1 MTAKRQVRITR
12 RATFAAAHILCR
24 DDWSDEKNREVFGA
38 CVTDHGHNYVVEVT
52 VGGALDEDTGM
63 VVNLKN
69 VDAVLRREFI
79 DAVDHRHLNR
89 DVAFLR
95 GVIPTAENVALAAF
109 RQLEPHLKPARLLKV
124 RVTETE
130 NNAAEVSA
138 EDA

>member
-1 MTAKRQVRITR
+1 MTAKKDVRITR

-24 DDWSDEKNREVFGA
+24 DDWSDEKNRDVFGA
-38 CVTDHGHNYVVEVT
+38 CATDHGHNYVVEVT
-52 VGGALDEDTGM
+52 VGGTLDEGTGM
-63 VVNLKN
+63 VVNLKE

-124 RVTETE
+124 RLVETE

-138 EDA
+138 EDS

>member
-1 MTAKRQVRITR
+1 MTATVRITR

-38 CVTDHGHNYVVEVT
+38 CTTDHGHNYVVEVT
-52 VGGALDEDTGM
+52 VGGQLDVESGM
-63 VVNLKN
+63 VVNLKH

-89 DVAFLR
+89 DVDFMR

-109 RQLEPHLKPARLLKV
+109 HRLEPHLKPARLLKV
-124 RVTETE
+124 RVVETE
-130 NNAAEVSA
+130 NNAAEVIA
-138 EDA
+138 D